1 MIYLGIIFQA
11 MKKILIIL
19 VIFLF
24 LTGWW
29 LPWGIRCTPDKV
41 GIGYYLTILRQAQNG
56 EQSRTVKGKV
66 VKIELAETEEV
77 RQRGLQHR
85 TSLPPDSGML
95 FVYPEENIL
104 SFWMKDTPLP
114 LSIAFIK
121 SDGTILEIYDMQPNN
136 DKDIISSSAPVQY
149 ALEMIQGWFNQS
161 QIKAGDTVVFSKEL
175 KEFTTK

>member
-1 MIYLGIIFQA
+1 MIYLDIIFQA

-19 VIFLF
+19 VIFL
-24 LTGWW
+24 
-29 LPWGIRCTPDKV
+29 WGIRCTPDKV
-41 GIGYYLTILRQAQNG
+41 GIGYYLTI
-56 EQSRTVKGKV
+56 KGKV

-136 DKDIISSSAPVQY
+136 DKDIIRSSTSVQY

-175 KEFTTK
+175 KESITK